1 MNATMSR
8 LSALENQNTE
18 LKTNVEEKDVVVMQ
32 SSEEL
37 DSQKKK
43 NTEAVEAEPEQ
54 EVNKDEIDENNVA
67 TPTKTL
73 WVSIFLL

>member
-1 MNATMSR
+1 MEASMSATMTR

-43 NTEAVEAEPEQ
+43 NADLNANIDKLKSKLKKCEEEFE
-54 EVNKDEIDENNVA
+54 ESIKKKMREI
-67 TPTKTL
+67 
-73 WVSIFLL
+73 